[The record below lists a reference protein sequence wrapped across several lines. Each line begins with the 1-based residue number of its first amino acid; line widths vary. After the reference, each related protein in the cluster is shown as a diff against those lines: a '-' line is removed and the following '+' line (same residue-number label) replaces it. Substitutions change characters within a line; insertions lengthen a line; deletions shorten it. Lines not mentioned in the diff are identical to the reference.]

1 MRLRVFFLYES
12 VLKLIVL
19 VVILV
24 ESTLGRPILKALGY
38 LDDLENVSV
47 FCRVVNLLCKKLVSH
62 LLLGCAKRVSVAHN

>member
-47 FCRVVNLLCKKLVSH
+47 FCRVVNLLCKKLASH
-62 LLLGCAKRVSVAHN
+62 FLLGCAKRVSVAHN